1 MDKDLPRRVNVG
13 DAELSNDTVKALA
26 ALRAS
31 VDRSNEH
38 IARLAT
44 AIEAAL
50 QLLAN
55 RAEPG
60 RAELGRAK
68 ARELSPAPTP
78 ESLPAP
84 ALVSAETPAALPA
97 AIPAPRPRSDKR
109 TVNWIIGPAD
119 NVAWAYGNNAKR
131 LAERL
136 PDFEHSVAGSEA
148 SSVAVYFD
156 AIVAERYPAEARR
169 SVLRIGGPRPLDRLF
184 GDDVEAMRKGLKRFD
199 AIIALNGELYLRVSR
214 AHGNVHLIPNALD
227 LAEWTPARRIVT
239 ERPFTVGFAASLK
252 SSAEAEIKG
261 YPLVKAATE
270 RAGVGLLL
278 ASKGTHQIPHD
289 RMIQDFYSKI
299 DVLLQPVAPGRE
311 GTSNVIMEAI
321 SLGVPVITTAHAGYH
336 SEFMVNDKNIMI
348 TERDDMMIAEA
359 ISRLQRDERFRRK
372 LGAEARSFAERHH
385 DINEAARQ
393 YGKVFRSLFSQSRRA
408 TVKRP
413 KVAFVPF
420 WEPAEKFGSSRLR
433 AKYPAEYVAEG
444 GRFEVVQGYH
454 EDADIVVVVQMCDD
468 VVMAKLRAN
477 PGQFLIYDVCDKYYE
492 NPRLFRHL
500 DPPVSSIDR
509 YAELVERA
517 NLVTVPTRELKAEVA
532 SRAPQRPV
540 RYVPEPVDYGATAQ
554 PPRLNGKKVV
564 LWFGNPDRG
573 NFESARWMLG
583 RLRRRHGY
591 EPLLV
596 SRRSFFKAHPEWLP
610 FCQDWS
616 LEAMEA
622 GFAAATLC
630 VVAYDDAEQ
639 AKSPNRYIA
648 AMMQGI
654 PTLVSNSPSCRE
666 LLVATGHEIADIQTE
681 KGLDRAI
688 SRLEADPFRQLYVR
702 RMQRYINAAYGR
714 EATAQTYTTLFENHT
729 YAPALFKDR
738 PRRVG
743 FVSHNLSLG
752 EGAPWSLFELA
763 SGLSHQGITPFVFA
777 PGPGP
782 LAPQYAKAGAVLEVF
797 DPYSRHM
804 VKSLN
809 TRFAAMR
816 DATIS
821 FLKKHEIEA
830 LVCNTVKAA
839 PMADF
844 AASIGI
850 PSMVIV
856 RESYTAE
863 ERFSHF
869 TGDARL
875 AAIRGLTQASNVV
888 FVAQTSRDTWADQAM
903 RGQVH
908 VIPNGISGDRFGSIA
923 EVDQATARARLGLP
937 AEGLVALCVGTVNL
951 RKGQRELAQAFAE
964 LPAEVR
970 ERSTIVFLGA
980 VEGSGLNDFMR
991 EFALLPEAVRARLVV
1006 VQATED
1012 VGPYYRAADM
1022 FLMNSSSEAY
1032 PRSVVE
1038 ALYFSLPVL
1047 STKVFGVNEQVTD
1060 GESGYLYDFNDM
1072 DTWKRRFVELVTDDG
1087 RRAAMAH
1094 QARRAFWK
1102 LTGHQEMLLA
1112 YKSILSRMIG

>member
-1 MDKDLPRRVNVG
+1 MSKDLPRSVSVS
-13 DAELSNDTVKALA
+13 DADVSNDTAAALA

-31 VDRSNEH
+31 VDRSNAH
-38 IARLAT
+38 IARLA
-44 AIEAAL
+44 AAVEAAL

-55 RAEPG
+55 RAETVQG
-60 RAELGRAK
+60 RPNEGRTPSAPAIATVPAASDGAAK
-68 ARELSPAPTP
+68 ARSN
-78 ESLPAP
+78 
-84 ALVSAETPAALPA
+84 
-97 AIPAPRPRSDKR
+97 KR
-109 TVNWIIGPAD
+109 AVNWIIGPAD
-119 NVAWAYGNNAKR
+119 NAGWAYGNNAKR

-136 PDFEHSVAGSEA
+136 PNFEHSIAGSDPA
-148 SSVAVYFD
+148 AIAVYFD

-199 AIIALNGELYLRVSR
+199 AIVALNAELYLRVSR

-227 LAEWTPARRIVT
+227 LEEWSPAKRVVG

-270 RAGVGLLL
+270 RAGVQLLL

-289 RMIQDFYSKI
+289 RMIPDFYSKI

-321 SLGVPVITTAHAGYH
+321 SLGVPVITTPHAGYH
-336 SEFMVNDKNIMI
+336 SEFMVNGKSILIAD
-348 TERDDMMIAEA
+348 RDEMMIAET
-359 ISRLQRDERFRRK
+359 ISRLQRDDRFRRRI
-372 LGAEARSFAERHH
+372 GAEARAFAERHH
-385 DINEAARQ
+385 NIAQAARE
-393 YGKVFRSLFSQSRRA
+393 YGEVFRSLFSQSRRA
-408 TVKRP
+408 TARRP

-420 WEPAEKFGSSRLR
+420 WEPPEKFGSSRLR
-433 AKYPAEYVAEG
+433 AKYPSEFLAEG
-444 GRFEVVQGYH
+444 GRFDVVQGYH
-454 EDADIVVVVQMCDD
+454 EDADIVIVVQMCDD

-477 PGQFLIYDVCDKYYE
+477 PDQFLIYDVCDKYYE

-509 YAELVERA
+509 YAELIERA
-517 NLVTVPTRELKAEVA
+517 NLVTVPSRELKAEVA
-532 SRAPQRPV
+532 SRAPHRPV
-540 RYVPEPVDYGATAQ
+540 RYVPEPVDYGAVAR

-573 NFESARWMLG
+573 NFESARWMLD
-583 RLRRRHGY
+583 RLRRRFGY
-591 EPLLV
+591 EPLV
-596 SRRSFFKAHPEWLP
+596 ISRRSFFKAHPDYLP

-622 GFAAATLC
+622 GFAEATLC

-639 AKSPNRYIA
+639 AKSPNRFIA

-654 PTLVSNSPSCRE
+654 PTLVSNSPACRE
-666 LLVATGHEIADIQTE
+666 ILRATGHEVADIQGE
-681 KGLDRAI
+681 RGLDRAMAK
-688 SRLEADPFRQLYVR
+688 LEADPFRHLYVR
-702 RMQRYINAAYGR
+702 RVQRFIAATCGR
-714 EATAQTYTTLFENHT
+714 EATTQNYTTLIENHT
-729 YAPALFKDR
+729 YAPALFKER

-763 SGLSHQGITPFVFA
+763 SGLSSQGITPFVFA

-782 LAPQYAKAGAVLEVF
+782 LAQQYAKAGAALEIF
-797 DPYSRHM
+797 DPYARHM

-816 DATIS
+816 DTVIS

-830 LVCNTVKAA
+830 LVCNTVKSA

-908 VIPNGISGDRFGSIA
+908 VIPNGISGDRFEGVA
-923 EVDQATARARLGLP
+923 EMDKATARARLNLP
-937 AEGLVALCVGTVNL
+937 AEGLIALCVGTVNL

-970 ERSTIVFLGA
+970 EACAIVFLGA

-991 EFALLPEAVRARLVV
+991 EFTQLPEEVRRRLVV
-1006 VQATED
+1006 VDATED
-1012 VGPYYRAADM
+1012 VAPYYRAADM

-1038 ALYFSLPVL
+1038 ALYSSLPVL

-1072 DTWKRRFVELVTDDG
+1072 QTWKRRFVELVTDDA
-1087 RRAAMAH
+1087 RREAMAH